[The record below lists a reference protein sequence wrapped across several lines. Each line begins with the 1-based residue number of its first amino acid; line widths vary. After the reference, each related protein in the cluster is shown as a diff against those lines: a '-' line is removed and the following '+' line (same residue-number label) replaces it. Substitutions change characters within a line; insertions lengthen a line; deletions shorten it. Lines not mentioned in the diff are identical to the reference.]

1 MEISEEE
8 LKHILFGFG
17 ISSGPLVL
25 LCYNQ
30 YTNKLYTSF
39 NYSVDKFH
47 EVLYQSHPLNPNIEK
62 EVREII
68 KNFKS
73 LKERRDDKLDDL
85 LKL

>member
-8 LKHILFGFG
+8 LKHILFGFM
-17 ISSGPLVL
+17 ISSGPPVL

-30 YTNKLYTSF
+30 DSNKLYTSF
-39 NYSVDKFH
+39 NYPIDKLH
-47 EVLYQSHPLNPNIEK
+47 EVLYQSHPLNKNIEK
-62 EVREII
+62 EVRGVL